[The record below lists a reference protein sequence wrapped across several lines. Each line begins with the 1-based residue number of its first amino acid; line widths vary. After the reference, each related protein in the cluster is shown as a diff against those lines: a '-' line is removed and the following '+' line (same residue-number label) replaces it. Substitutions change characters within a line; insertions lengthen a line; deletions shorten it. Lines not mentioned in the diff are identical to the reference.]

1 MEFIRRHL
9 PMLLAAILWLGN
21 LPVVC
26 AASPEKEP
34 VAPASGRPWWYWALR
49 FVLMLVLVIGAW
61 NSWRNRKQP

>member
-21 LPVVC
+21 SPVVC

-49 FVLMLVLVIGAW
+49 FVLVLALAIGAW

>member
-1 MEFIRRHL
+1 
-9 PMLLAAILWLGN
+9 MLLAAILWLGN

-49 FVLMLVLVIGAW
+49 FVLVLALAIGAW